1 MRCLVRLNES
11 IRRLYFCMVNRP
23 VPLQNRMLTGM
34 AAATLLGMP
43 LLAWIIVQFTEDID
57 LMTRWTGPK
66 HIGIQLA
73 WGIPVGVVAALIAQF
88 IVSRNFMT
96 GVRLRYERMF
106 RNLRLNWSEII
117 FISLCAGV
125 GEELLFRGVLQP
137 LLGIVLTSIL
147 FVLIHGYLNPRDW
160 RISVYGI
167 YMTVVIVGLGIIT
180 EEIGIWSA
188 VAAHTVIDIVLLADL
203 RKPIA
208 PDEPFNPNVTLSEFE
223 SRPMPKEH
231 DPSEESE
238 DVPRT
243 E

>member
-1 MRCLVRLNES
+1 
-11 IRRLYFCMVNRP
+11 
-23 VPLQNRMLTGM
+23 MLTGM

-57 LMTRWTGPK
+57 LMTRWTGSK

-73 WGIPVGVVAALIAQF
+73 WGIPVGVVAARIAKF

-137 LLGIVLTSIL
+137 LLGILLTSIL

-160 RISVYGI
+160 RISIYGA
-167 YMTVVIVGLGIIT
+167 YMTVVIVGLGIMT

-203 RKPIA
+203 RKPHDL
-208 PDEPFNPNVTLSEFE
+208 DEPNALNTTQV
-223 SRPMPKEH
+223 
-231 DPSEESE
+231 ESE
-238 DVPRT
+238 SLPIPAEPHELEAPEDVRPA

>member
-1 MRCLVRLNES
+1 MGKFLRFKQSVLS
-11 IRRLYFCMVNRP
+11 LYFCTVNQP
-23 VPLQNRMLTGM
+23 APLQNRMLTGM

-57 LMTRWTGPK
+57 LMTRWTGPE
-66 HIGIQLA
+66 HIGIQLV
-73 WGIPVGVVAALIAQF
+73 WGIPVGLVAALIAKF

-106 RNLRLNWSEII
+106 RKLRLNWSEII

-125 GEELLFRGVLQP
+125 GEELLFRGVVQP
-137 LLGIVLTSIL
+137 LLGILFTSIL

-160 RISVYGI
+160 RISIYGV
-167 YMTVVIVGLGIIT
+167 YMTLVIVGLGIMT

-203 RKPIA
+203 RKPHDL
-208 PDEPFNPNVTLSEFE
+208 DEPNALNTTQV
-223 SRPMPKEH
+223 
-231 DPSEESE
+231 ESE
-238 DVPRT
+238 SLPIPAEPHELEAPEDVRPA